1 MASANQIHARGTVVE
16 ILKHGAYRV
25 QLPNGH
31 RCIARASGE
40 HRLNFIRLAAGDRV
54 QLEFHPYDLSRGR
67 IVLPHE

>member
-1 MASANQIHARGTVVE
+1 MPSANHIRAKGTVVE

-25 QLPNGH
+25 QLANGH

-40 HRLNFIRLAAGDRV
+40 HRLNFIRLSPGDPV

-67 IVLPHE
+67 IIPPD